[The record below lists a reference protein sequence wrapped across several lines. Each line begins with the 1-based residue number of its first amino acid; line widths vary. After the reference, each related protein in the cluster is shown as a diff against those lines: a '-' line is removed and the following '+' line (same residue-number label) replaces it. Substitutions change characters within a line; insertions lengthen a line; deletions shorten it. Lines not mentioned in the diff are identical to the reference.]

1 MDLPSREAHPA
12 TIATIK
18 ECLGKPAACGEQFL
32 IYEGDCADYL
42 PQLPRDSVPLI
53 VTSPPYN
60 IGKEYEE
67 SLPLSSY
74 LDWCE
79 RWIREL
85 YGASAVNGAFW
96 LNLGYVSIE
105 QHAKAIPIS
114 YLLWNRIPYYLVQE
128 IVWNY
133 GAGVAGKTFFSP
145 RNEKFL
151 WYVKNSEKYTFNLDD
166 VRDPNVKY
174 PKQKKNGKLKCN
186 PLGKNPT
193 DVWQFAKVTSGAN
206 RSSKE
211 RMPHPAQFPLAVIER
226 IIKASSN
233 RGDVVLDPFLGSGS
247 LIEAA
252 IRTGRIGVGFEINPT
267 YVRLAAERIKKAV
280 ARQAQSQATLF

>member
-1 MDLPSREAHPA
+1 MEWSRHQLTSA
-12 TIATIK
+12 TIASIK
-18 ECLGKPAACGEQFL
+18 ECLGEPAAQGEQFL
-32 IYEGDCADYL
+32 IYEGDCVDYL
-42 PQLPRDSVPLI
+42 GRLPRESVPLV

-67 SLPLSSY
+67 TLPLSRY

-79 RWIREL
+79 HWIQEL
-85 YGASAVNGAFW
+85 HRVSAAHGAFW
-96 LNLGYVSIE
+96 LNLGYVSVE
-105 QHAKAIPIS
+105 QRAKALPIS

-145 RNEKFL
+145 RNEKFM
-151 WYVKNSEKYTFNLDD
+151 WYVKDPANYTFNLDD

-193 DVWQFAKVTSGAN
+193 DVWQFPKVTSGKN

-211 RMPHPAQFPLAVIER
+211 RMPHPAQFPLAVVER
-226 IIKASSN
+226 IIRASSN
-233 RGDVVLDPFLGSGS
+233 PGDVVLDPFLGSGS
-247 LIEAA
+247 LIEGA
-252 IRTGRIGVGFEINPT
+252 IRTGRIGVGFEINPK
-267 YVRLAAERIKKAV
+267 YVGMAANRIKKAA
-280 ARQAQSQATLF
+280 ARQSQSTLF